1 MLGTREGASF
11 SLLLPLPTMLQRGMW
26 GLRGAVRRSAVRSM
40 PWRAY
45 SQSAL
50 GSDALP
56 APREQKVSLDSAV
69 EFTPVPE
76 MSAPTPPPKPVSDVL
91 GLPSASRPHRLHI
104 TSSRNNTIVTFT
116 MPTGEPLVGESGGTV
131 GFKKAQRSGY
141 EAGYRAAVR
150 VFQHIVAHRAQW
162 GVKDIEVLWNGF
174 GQGREA
180 VFRALQASEGESVR
194 QMVLAMTDKTPIK
207 IGGVRPKKRRML

>member
-1 MLGTREGASF
+1 M
-11 SLLLPLPTMLQRGMW
+11 
-26 GLRGAVRRSAVRSM
+26 
-40 PWRAY
+40 
-45 SQSAL
+45 
-50 GSDALP
+50 
-56 APREQKVSLDSAV
+56 
-69 EFTPVPE
+69 
-76 MSAPTPPPKPVSDVL
+76 
-91 GLPSASRPHRLHI
+91 
-104 TSSRNNTIVTFT
+104 
-116 MPTGEPLVGESGGTV
+116 

-180 VFRALQASEGESVR
+180 VFRALQASEGENVR
-194 QMVLAMTDKTPIK
+194 HMVLAMTDKTPIK